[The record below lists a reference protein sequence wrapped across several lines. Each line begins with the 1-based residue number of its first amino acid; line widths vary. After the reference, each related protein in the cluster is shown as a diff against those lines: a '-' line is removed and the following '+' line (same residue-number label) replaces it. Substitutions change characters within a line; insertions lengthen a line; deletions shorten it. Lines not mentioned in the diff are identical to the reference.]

1 MDTRTH
7 GLIFDELSP
16 AKNFIMF
23 SRLIRIKNRN
33 NHNAICLNVPIT
45 DYNGQKFDNKIKKEE
60 IKKYQ
65 EFGINKLKFKVFS
78 LNGKG
83 GGEDFYEEKNLF
95 A

>member
-1 MDTRTH
+1 M
-7 GLIFDELSP
+7 
-16 AKNFIMF
+16 
-23 SRLIRIKNRN
+23 
-33 NHNAICLNVPIT
+33 PIT